1 MTEPTSHIPIP
12 MFPFPALS
20 CVPPQLLGDLL
31 AVLRGLLHQGHA
43 EAAAHLA
50 LAAFPSPPPSPAPSI
65 PVHVCPLNF
74 PPPPPCLRRRR
85 RRRRRWRSVEPAGST
100 VSSCSL
106 SSDIDSIVS
115 SILVLPV
122 TSAVEEEQVLN
133 QDLQWD
139 DIFTTETKDE
149 LRVSEKEEE
158 EKVETM
164 EKHEVPMEE
173 EEEATGANIVTS
185 LLNGMLISVVAM
197 EEEVKGKVE
206 SSEMQDQWVES
217 LVTVINDLEAKYTP
231 HLLPYENPPG
241 VLHSADV
248 HPPHVDFTA
257 LGFNSRRLPI
267 PELHPKHGCI
277 SNPDWHQFA
286 EDSFPFG
293 ALPGLLTNSGVIP
306 VPHQLFGY
314 EYVSG
319 TGRDT
324 VWAMQAY

>member
-1 MTEPTSHIPIP
+1 

-20 CVPPQLLGDLL
+20 CVPPQLLQDLL
-31 AVLRGLLHQGHA
+31 AVLRGLLHCGHA

-50 LAAFPSPPPSPAPSI
+50 LAAFPSPPPSSAPSI
-65 PVHVCPLNF
+65 PVHVCPLSF
-74 PPPPPCLRRRR
+74 PPPPPSLRRRR
-85 RRRRRWRSVEPAGST
+85 RRRRRRRSVEPAGSNI
-100 VSSCSL
+100 SSSSL
-106 SSDIDSIVS
+106 SSDVDSIVS

-149 LRVSEKEEE
+149 LRVSKKEEEE

-164 EKHEVPMEE
+164 EKDEVLMV
-173 EEEATGANIVTS
+173 EEATGANIVTS
-185 LLNGMLISVVAM
+185 LLNEMLISVVAM

-231 HLLPYENPPG
+231 HLLPYEDPPG

-277 SNPDWHQFA
+277 PNPDWHQLA
-286 EDSFPFG
+286 GDSFPFG
-293 ALPGLLTNSGVIP
+293 ALPGLLTNGGVIQ

-319 TGRDT
+319 SGRDT
-324 VWAMQAY
+324 VWAMQAC